1 MNVQTSTIVDV
12 ISNRRPEV
20 TVDPK
25 TGMWKRIRYP
35 ELNRLR
41 HDDAAFISAF
51 KSGFFKP
58 VQPCSHTKT
67 DCLFS
72 TSGEFV
78 VECGVNQTGRTDAWT
93 ITAPNY
99 EAYRA
104 IYGGNSLNSGGSWT
118 PKYTAGHF
126 RKVDWFAL
134 MDSFGQSCDE
144 FVHSSFLGGE
154 DIAENAIF
162 VDALKLVLNPSKA
175 VLNLF
180 TIVKDLVRSE
190 YAPILTLGHLAKSY
204 RKILKKGANA
214 DLLYKF
220 GIRPAVSDIV
230 DTVHAHSKVADRM
243 AFLRQNGGSWVP
255 IRVKQELLADS
266 SNQVIAPLAP
276 GVSSQYVSQCD
287 FRKTT
292 GTISAYGRVRPDLD
306 WNDTWSAYLQYF
318 GIDHM
323 VGLAWELIPFSFVVD
338 WFTNAKERIDHY
350 TRLRTGGPF
359 SSIRGLS
366 ASLKQETRLRL
377 MMNPGYIPSKAAQIS
392 KPDSPITLATLSTVS
407 YTRYNQIP
415 ETSGVVDL
423 STLGI
428 FHGVTSGELIL
439 QRYL

>member
-1 MNVQTSTIVDV
+1 VESKSTTLQSVDTTMNVQTSTITDIVAT
-12 ISNRRPEV
+12 RRPEV

-35 ELNRLR
+35 GLNRLR
-41 HDDAAFISAF
+41 RDDNAFISAF
-51 KSGFFKP
+51 KSGRFKP
-58 VQPCSHTKT
+58 VQPCTHTKT
-67 DCLFS
+67 DYLFE

-78 VECGVNQTGRTDAWT
+78 VECGISQVGRTDAWT

-118 PKYTAGHF
+118 PKYTVGNF

-134 MDSFGQSCDE
+134 MDSFDQSCSE

-162 VDALKLVLNPSKA
+162 VDALKLAFNPSKA

-190 YAPILTLGHLAKSY
+190 YKPILTLGHLAKSY

-220 GIRPAVSDIV
+220 GIRPAISDIV
-230 DTVHAHSKVADRM
+230 DTLHSHSKVRDRM
-243 AFLRQNGGSWVP
+243 DYLKQNGGSWVP
-255 IRVKQELLADS
+255 IRVKQEILADS
-266 SNQVIAPLAP
+266 ANQIIAPLAH
-276 GVSSQYVSQCD
+276 GVSTQYVSQCD
-287 FRKTT
+287 YRRTT
-292 GTISAYGRVRPDLD
+292 GIISAYGRVRPDLD

-323 VGLAWELIPFSFVVD
+323 IGLAWELVPFSFVVD
-338 WFTNAKERIDHY
+338 WFTNAKARIDYY

-366 ASLKQETRLRL
+366 RRSNRR
-377 MMNPGYIPSKAAQIS
+377 PGFV
-392 KPDSPITLATLSTVS
+392 L
-407 YTRYNQIP
+407 
-415 ETSGVVDL
+415 
-423 STLGI
+423 
-428 FHGVTSGELIL
+428 
-439 QRYL
+439 